1 METIVTDNADTQI
14 FNIITVLATTA
25 LAFLLL
31 LKLGIFI
38 DNFRRELKYIKVEI
52 ARTDGGERR
61 YWKHQ
66 KKKLWLSLIPFYRR

>member
-38 DNFRRELKYIKVEI
+38 DNFRRELKYIKMEI
-52 ARTDGGERR
+52 NRSDGGERR

>member
-14 FNIITVLATTA
+14 FNIITVLAATA

-38 DNFRRELKYIKVEI
+38 DNVRRELKYIKMEI
-52 ARTDGGERR
+52 NRSDGGERR

>member
-1 METIVTDNADTQI
+1 METIITDNADTEI
-14 FNIITVLATTA
+14 FNIITVIAATA

-38 DNFRRELKYIKVEI
+38 DNFRRELKYIKTEI
-52 ARTDGGERR
+52 NRSDGGERR
-61 YWKHQ
+61 YWLHQ

>member
-14 FNIITVLATTA
+14 FNIITVLAATA

-38 DNFRRELKYIKVEI
+38 DNFRRELKYIKMEI
-52 ARTDGGERR
+52 NRSDGGERR